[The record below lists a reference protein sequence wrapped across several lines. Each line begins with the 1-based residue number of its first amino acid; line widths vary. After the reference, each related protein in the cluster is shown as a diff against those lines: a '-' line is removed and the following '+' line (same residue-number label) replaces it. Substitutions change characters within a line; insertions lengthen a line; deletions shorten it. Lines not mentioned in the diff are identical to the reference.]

1 MLWLFKKLIAVAH
14 ESKHKRVKSKELKL
28 VVPLEYA
35 YIVLQD
41 HLPFDSVNA
50 LRVHLP
56 WLNLLS
62 IGNGSFAYT
71 WPSGRTLENF
81 VKGEGKI

>member
-14 ESKHKRVKSKELKL
+14 ESKHKRAKSKELKL

-35 YIVLQD
+35 YIVLQN
-41 HLPFDSVNA
+41 HLPFDSANA
-50 LRVHLP
+50 LRVNLP

-62 IGNGSFAYT
+62 IGNVTFD
-71 WPSGRTLENF
+71 LKNF
-81 VKGEGKI
+81 MKG